1 MHKLEEQIRKE
12 LTMISD
18 KGLSQSNLEVA
29 SKLVDMLKDLA
40 EVKEKGGQEMYGRYR
55 DEYRENYRDY
65 GSYNY
70 RDGGYDRRGGGRY
83 SNSRMR
89 EQMNRMQDGMERY
102 EDGRERYS
110 HGGGEEHRIY
120 EGLEQLMYAV
130 CMFVESAMDFAETP
144 QEKEIIKKHA
154 QKIGRLG

>member
-18 KGLSQSNLEVA
+18 KGLSQSNLEAA

-55 DEYRENYRDY
+55 DEYRESYRDY

>member
-18 KGLSQSNLEVA
+18 KGLSQSNLEAA

-55 DEYRENYRDY
+55 DDYRESYRDY

-70 RDGGYDRRGGGRY
+70 RDGSYDRRGGGRY

-89 EQMNRMQDGMERY
+89 EQMSRMQDGMERY

-130 CMFVESAMDFAETP
+130 CMFVESAMDFAETS
-144 QEKEIIKKHA
+144 QEKDIIKKHA

>member
-12 LTMISD
+12 LSMISD
-18 KGLSQSNLEVA
+18 KGLTQGNLEMA
-29 SKLVDMLKDLA
+29 SKLVDMLKDLS

-55 DEYRENYRDY
+55 DDYREGYRDY
-65 GSYNY
+65 GNYGY
-70 RDGGYDRRGGGRY
+70 RDGSYDRRGGGRY
-83 SNSRMR
+83 GNSRMR
-89 EQMNRMQDGMERY
+89 EQMGRIQDGMDRY

-110 HGGGEEHRIY
+110 HGAGEEHRIY

-144 QEKEIIKKHA
+144 QEKDIIKKHA

>member
-18 KGLSQSNLEVA
+18 KGLGQSNLEAA

-55 DEYRENYRDY
+55 DEYRESYRDY
-65 GSYNY
+65 GGYNY